1 MKANLKLLTVA
12 ALLSVGTV
20 AVAQDDSSANAA
32 GGYADAV
39 VASEGVVLR
48 VPVDANGFENKAAAE
63 LRVTGAVDS
72 ATSAVE
78 AFEAGTAV
86 AKDALFDVSS
96 DSSTGRG
103 GYYGGYNNY
112 GCGWNSYNNYGYNSH
127 YGNYN
132 YYQPTY
138 TYNYTNTWSYTYS
151 QTYTYYSYGQNYN
164 YYTYQPSHRYCGNSY
179 SSWGH
184 RWY

>member
-1 MKANLKLLTVA
+1 MKTAMKLLTVA
-12 ALLSVGTV
+12 AMFSVGT
-20 AVAQDDSSANAA
+20 AALAQDDSSTNAA
-32 GGYADAV
+32 GGYAETV

-63 LRVTGAVDS
+63 LRITGAVDS
-72 ATSAVE
+72 ANAAVE

-103 GYYGGYNNY
+103 GYYGGYNSY
-112 GCGWNSYNNYGYNSH
+112 GCGWNSYSHYGYNSH
-127 YGNYN
+127 YGSYS

-138 TYNYTNTWSYTYS
+138 TYNYTNRWSYSHSNTYS
-151 QTYTYYSYGQNYN
+151 SNSYGQRYNYYSY
-164 YYTYQPSHRYCGNSY
+164 TPSHRYCGNSY

-184 RWY
+184 RWH